1 MKTILHTIDTT
12 GPGGAETVFIDL
24 ATRLPKEKYRS
35 IVVIRGKGWVYEE
48 LCRRGVTP
56 ILLDSKGSF
65 NLRYL
70 WRLRKIIQREGVD
83 LIQSHLL
90 GTGVYCSLLGLITGK
105 PVIST
110 FHGSVDIGEN
120 ERFKGLKFAAINAG
134 ASRIV
139 AVTDSL
145 LDDIV
150 SRTSLREKK
159 ACVIYNGIDTSVFIR
174 PHSST
179 LRDKYGWSEKE
190 IIIGSLGNI
199 RPAKGYDILLKAAAL
214 LVRSDY
220 SYRFVIAGQGKGKL
234 YDQLL
239 VLRKEL
245 ALEESVQ
252 FLGFLD
258 DAADFLA
265 SIDIFLSSSISEGL
279 PLSAIQAMVA
289 ELPIVATRC
298 GGYVGLISEG
308 KNGLLVD
315 VNNPDAIA
323 DTIEMLAADSDL
335 QNKLAKN
342 AKTYAIETYDL
353 EVKYCRASYQ
363 NGFMSFIRFT
373 SCRVENSDGVK
384 NCNSEP
390 SLVLSGICL
399 SLSVR

>member
-35 IVVIRGKGWVYEE
+35 VVVIRGKGWVFEE
-48 LCRRGVTP
+48 LGRRGVIP
-56 ILLDSKGSF
+56 VLLDSKGSF

-70 WRLRKIIQREGVD
+70 WQLRKIIQGEGVD

-90 GTGVYCSLLGLITGK
+90 GTGVYCSLLGLMTGK

-110 FHGSVDIGEN
+110 FHGSVDVGEN
-120 ERFKGLKFAAINAG
+120 ERLKGLKFAAINAG

-150 SRTSLREKK
+150 SRTSLRENKT
-159 ACVIYNGIDTSVFIR
+159 CVIYNGIDTSAFIR
-174 PHSST
+174 TRSSA
-179 LRDKYGWSEKE
+179 LRLKYGWSEDE

-214 LVRSDY
+214 LEHSSH

-234 YDQLL
+234 YDELL
-239 VLRKEL
+239 ALRKEL
-245 ALEESVQ
+245 GLEEKVQ
-252 FLGFLD
+252 FLGFID

-265 SIDIFLSSSISEGL
+265 NVDLFLSSSISEGL

-289 ELPIVATRC
+289 ALPMVATRC
-298 GGYVGLISEG
+298 GGYEGLIADGE
-308 KNGLLVD
+308 NGLLVD
-315 VNNPDAIA
+315 VGSPGAIA
-323 DTIEMLAADSDL
+323 ETIEKLAADTDL
-335 QNKLAKN
+335 QSKLAKN
-342 AKTYAIETYDL
+342 AKAYAIETFDIQVMLDAYEQTYDDFL
-353 EVKYCRASYQ
+353 GS
-363 NGFMSFIRFT
+363 
-373 SCRVENSDGVK
+373 
-384 NCNSEP
+384 
-390 SLVLSGICL
+390 
-399 SLSVR
+399 